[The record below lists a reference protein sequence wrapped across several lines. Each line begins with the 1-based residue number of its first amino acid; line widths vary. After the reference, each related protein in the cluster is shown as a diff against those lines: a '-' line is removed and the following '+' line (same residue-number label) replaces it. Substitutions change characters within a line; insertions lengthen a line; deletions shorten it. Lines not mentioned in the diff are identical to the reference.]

1 MAESGAVWRNW
12 SGLQQSA
19 PARWWRPGSEGELV
33 ALLQGSTGE
42 VRVTG
47 AGHSFSALCQTAE
60 NLVALDQLSGL
71 VSHDAGRL
79 TATAMAGR

>member
-19 PARWWRPGSEGELV
+19 PARWWRPGGEGELV

-47 AGHSFSALCQTAE
+47 AGIRSVRCVRPLRT
-60 NLVALDQLSGL
+60 LLS
-71 VSHDAGRL
+71 L
-79 TATAMAGR
+79 TS